1 MCRLSLSSLA
11 TGFLEVGRGFLVD
24 GLSKVVIAGYGIMGS
39 MGIIIGVR
47 IAAALHMM
55 LSAEGGRSAKLPT
68 SYL

>member
-1 MCRLSLSSLA
+1 MCGRSPSSLA
-11 TGFLEVGRGFLVD
+11 TGLLEAGRGFLIDVL
-24 GLSKVVIAGYGIMGS
+24 GKVVIAGYSILGS

-68 SYL
+68 FYL